1 MEAGPAALFDYLYS
15 LGMTVVN
22 TKTHLNPS
30 YDYDYDYDYDRI
42 ILLSPIHGQTNYS
55 MELTDLMADK
65 NLLTD
70 KKCYSY
76 RYLLSSTSLK
86 IIL

>member
-30 YDYDYDYDYDRI
+30 YDYDYDYDRI

-65 NLLTD
+65 NLHTD

>member
-30 YDYDYDYDYDRI
+30 YDYDYDYDRI

-76 RYLLSSTSLK
+76 GYLLSSTSLK

>member
-30 YDYDYDYDYDRI
+30 YDYDYDYDRI

-55 MELTDLMADK
+55 MELTDLLADK

>member
-30 YDYDYDYDYDRI
+30 YDYDYDRI

-70 KKCYSY
+70 KKCHSY
-76 RYLLSSTSLK
+76 GYLLLSTSLK

>member
-30 YDYDYDYDYDRI
+30 YDYDCDRI

-76 RYLLSSTSLK
+76 GYLLSSTSLK

>member
-30 YDYDYDYDYDRI
+30 YDYDYDYDRI

>member
-30 YDYDYDYDYDRI
+30 YDYDYDYD
-42 ILLSPIHGQTNYS
+42 
-55 MELTDLMADK
+55 
-65 NLLTD
+65 
-70 KKCYSY
+70 
-76 RYLLSSTSLK
+76 
-86 IIL
+86 